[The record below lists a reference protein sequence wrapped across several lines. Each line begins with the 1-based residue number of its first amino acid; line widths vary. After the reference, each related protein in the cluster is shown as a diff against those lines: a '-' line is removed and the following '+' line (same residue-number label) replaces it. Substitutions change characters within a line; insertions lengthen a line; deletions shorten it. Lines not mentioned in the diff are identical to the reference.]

1 MKYKI
6 KTLRVEHGMSQESLS
21 EASGVSRAIISAL
34 ESGREVTTTT
44 ETLSKLAKTLGVNV
58 SDIFLE

>member
-6 KTLRVEHGMSQESLS
+6 KALRTELGMSQEALS
-21 EASGVSRAIISAL
+21 ESSGVSRAIISAL